1 MKLPELFLSFKR
13 LIGVPGGLLGR
24 IKSFSLKP
32 VEETVDRRTKNRGDG
47 RGASRSTAGR
57 RELNVGVG
65 APSDAD
71 FDLRRLNPGAP
82 AS

>member
-1 MKLPELFLSFKR
+1 MSFKR

-32 VEETVDRRTKNRGDG
+32 VEETVDQHAKNRGAECKDG
-47 RGASRSTAGR
+47 RGVSGSAAGR
-57 RELNVGVG
+57 RELNVGVR

-71 FDLRRLNPGAP
+71 FNLKTLNPGAP
-82 AS
+82 AW